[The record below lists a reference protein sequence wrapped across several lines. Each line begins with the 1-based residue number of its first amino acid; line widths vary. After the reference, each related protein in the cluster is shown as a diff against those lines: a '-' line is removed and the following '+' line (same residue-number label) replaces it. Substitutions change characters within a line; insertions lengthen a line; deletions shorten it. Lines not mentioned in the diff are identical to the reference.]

1 VHTRA
6 CGRMRWRMFLRDAG
20 AFVLALPQSS
30 HPCDC
35 LTAALFCR
43 LRNEKTR
50 LIGLMNNVDISY
62 HFIGKAMLRDSLM
75 TLFFVFVM
83 SVVTQAYAMMVFE
96 RPIGPNTN
104 LDLFEN
110 SVWLII
116 ITMTTVGYGDLFP
129 QTPMGRYVAIFA
141 ALLAVVLVALAVG
154 AVTDRL
160 TLTRDESK
168 VLEFMDNIRTK
179 QDRKAAAAKMLQ
191 HSWRAYARVHNE
203 QKQKYARLPTEHGVP
218 ENSILQVRPPDS
230 SNPLRMAAD
239 S

>member
-1 VHTRA
+1 
-6 CGRMRWRMFLRDAG
+6 MRDAG